1 MKDRNK
7 ECTFDLKLI
16 CLSFQILFIY
26 FDDAGSSLLH
36 RLFSICGRMGAT
48 SSCGAQASLSSDFS

>member
-36 RLFSICGRMGAT
+36 RLLFPVT
-48 SSCGAQASLSSDFS
+48 SLDAEHKALVAHELQ